1 MRRINLYGGPGVG
14 KSTIAAMLYARL
26 KGAGTDVELVQ
37 EYVKQRVYEDRKPQ
51 GWDYIYAFAHQFE
64 AERRC
69 LQGGVQRIV
78 TDSPL
83 LLQCIYAQ
91 EHGCPVA
98 KQLGDITLT
107 FEKEYPSINF
117 FVYRNS
123 PYEEGSRWE
132 TSDEA
137 EAMDV
142 TIEETLIRNGIQY
155 YLLNPCDPKSVDLCQ
170 DRLEFK

>member
-1 MRRINLYGGPGVG
+1 MRRINFYGGPGVG

-26 KGAGTDVELVQ
+26 KGPNTDVELIQ
-37 EYVKQRVYEDRKPQ
+37 EYVKQLVYLDQKPQ
-51 GWDYIYAFAHQFE
+51 GWDYVYTFAHQFE

-69 LQGGVQRIV
+69 LQGGVQQII

-83 LLQCIYAQ
+83 LLQCVYAQ
-91 EHGCPVA
+91 EYGCPVA
-98 KQLGDITLT
+98 KQLGDIALT

-117 FVYRNS
+117 FVYRGTD
-123 PYEEGSRWE
+123 YEQDGRWE

-142 TIEETLIRNGIQY
+142 TIETSLIRNSIQY
-155 YLLNPCDPKSVDLCQ
+155 YLLDPCDPETIDLT
-170 DRLEFK
+170 LERINQ